1 MLGDQPLI
9 AMIATT
15 QPERAKTFYS
25 DVLGLKLVEDQWF
38 ALVYMAGGTRLH
50 IQKVKEF
57 SALPFT
63 AIGWTVPDIAAT
75 VAALAQKGIKFE
87 RFDGMKQD
95 AAGIWTTP
103 DGGGKVCWFKDP
115 DGNTLSLT
123 QFTAK

>member
-1 MLGDQPLI
+1 LIGNLAQARRGSKTLQKCLDEVFKMLGDQPVI
-9 AMIATT
+9 AMIATA

-25 DVLGLKLVEDQWF
+25 DLLGLKLVEDQWF

-63 AIGWTVPDIAAT
+63 AIGWTVPDIATT

-87 RFDGMKQD
+87 RFRRNE
-95 AAGIWTTP
+95 AGRRRHL
-103 DGGGKVCWFKDP
+103 DDP
-115 DGNTLSLT
+115 
-123 QFTAK
+123 